1 MFSAYFDLIRIRFL
15 MMLAYRVNYYSGIVI
30 YAVNIG
36 AYYFF
41 WKAIYGEQ
49 EVIGGFTLAQMTTY
63 VAVTWMARAFYF
75 NNLDREIA
83 NEVRDG
89 SVAIQ
94 FIRPYVYLLVKL
106 FQGFGEGLF
115 RLTLFMTP
123 GLVVVCL
130 IFPIEL
136 PRDPEVWLLYAAMLG
151 MSFIIN
157 AQLNLLTGMAAFFI
171 ENIDGLIRMKRV
183 FIDLFSGLLVPIAL
197 FPGWLAA
204 ASEWLPFQ
212 AIAYLP
218 SAVFTGRTSGGEALA
233 AIGLQAVWAVLLI
246 VPIIVMWRAARRR
259 LFVQGG

>member
-1 MFSAYFDLIRIRFL
+1 
-15 MMLAYRVNYYSGIVI
+15 
-30 YAVNIG
+30 
-36 AYYFF
+36 
-41 WKAIYGEQ
+41 
-49 EVIGGFTLAQMTTY
+49 MTTY

-94 FIRPYVYLLVKL
+94 FVRPYHYLLVKL

-115 RLTLFMTP
+115 RLVMFMVP
-123 GLVVVCL
+123 GLIVVCL

-136 PRDPEVWLLYAAMLG
+136 PRDPAVWLLYAAMLVF
-151 MSFIIN
+151 SFLIN
-157 AQLNLLTGMAAFFI
+157 SELNLLTGMGAFYF

-183 FIDLFSGLLVPIAL
+183 VVDLFSGLLVPIAL
-197 FPGWLAA
+197 FPGWLADI
-204 ASEWLPFQ
+204 SQWLPFQ

-218 SAVFTGRTSGGEALA
+218 SAVFTGQTSGEEALA
-233 AIGLQAVWAVLLI
+233 AVGLQALWAAALI
-246 VPIIVMWRAARRR
+246 VPIRLLWRAARKR

>member
-1 MFSAYFDLIRIRFL
+1 MYLDLIRIRFL

-36 AYYFF
+36 AYFFF
-41 WKAIYGEQ
+41 WHAIYGDQ
-49 EVIGGFTLAQMTTY
+49 EAIRGFTLAQMTTY

-94 FIRPYVYLLVKL
+94 FIRPYNYLLVKL

-115 RLTLFMTP
+115 RLLLFMTP

-136 PRDPEVWLLYAAMLG
+136 PRDPAVWLLYAVMLVF
-151 MSFIIN
+151 SFIIN
-157 AQLNLLTGMAAFFI
+157 AELNLLTGMGAFYI
-171 ENIDGLIRMKRV
+171 ENVDGLLRMKRV
-183 FIDLFSGLLVPIAL
+183 FIDLFSGVLVPIAL

-204 ASEWLPFQ
+204 LSEWLPFQ

-218 SAVFTGRTSGGEALA
+218 SAVFTGRSTGDEALA
-233 AIGLQAVWAVLLI
+233 AIGLQAAWAVVLI
-246 VPIIVMWRAARRR
+246 IPIMLMWRAARKR